1 MITYKADN
9 WVDNL
14 PAFQAISQS
23 HYDEIETLKEFP
35 LDLDYDTYLALW
47 NMGKLVFITAKE
59 NDELIGY
66 IIFFVFPHMHSK
78 NCLTAHE
85 DIYFL
90 KPEYRKGHNGIKL
103 FKFAQEYLKSIGV
116 DLILY
121 CTKVEFDN
129 SSLFKYLGCKPID
142 KVFTKLL
149 QEPIIR
155 H

>member
-1 MITYKADN
+1 MITYKIDN
-9 WVDNL
+9 WMENL
-14 PAFQAISQS
+14 PVFKQIVKN
-23 HYDEIETLKEFP
+23 HYEEIETLKEFP
-35 LDLDYDTYLALW
+35 HDFDYDAYENLW
-47 NMGKLVFITAKE
+47 NMGRLVFVTAKN
-59 NDELIGY
+59 NDELVGY
-66 IIFFVFPHMHSK
+66 IVFFVGPHMHSK
-78 NCLTAHE
+78 NCITAHE

-90 KPEYRKGHNGIKL
+90 KPEYRRGRNGIKM
-103 FKFAQEYLKSIGV
+103 FQFAQEYLKKKGV

-121 CTKVEFDN
+121 STKFEFDN